1 MYCLRKRKQ
10 FRGKSFADVMF
21 GLAGTPE
28 AHVVTLQAYVN
39 TGRYNTLQTGQS
51 KQARNLGKEGRKKT
65 RVAFAARAAYHHI
78 TQ

>member
-28 AHVVTLQAYVN
+28 THVVTLQAYVN
-39 TGRYNTLQTGQS
+39 MGRYSTLQTE
-51 KQARNLGKEGRKKT
+51 QASREGRKKP

-78 TQ
+78 TLL